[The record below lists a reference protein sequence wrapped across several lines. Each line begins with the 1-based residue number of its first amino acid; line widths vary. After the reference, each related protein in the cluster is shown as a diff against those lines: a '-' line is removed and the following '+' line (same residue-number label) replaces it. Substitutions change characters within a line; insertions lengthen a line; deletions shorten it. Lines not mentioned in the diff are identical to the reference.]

1 MTTLLQFIV
10 GGLSSGSIYALV
22 ALGWVL
28 IFNVSNVLNLAQGEF
43 LMLGALSF
51 TWFHIEGGVPLVLAV
66 ILAVIVPVVA
76 AVVLDIVALRRLKH
90 DQIVP
95 MILVTLG
102 AAFVLRELA
111 KLWFGKDPVRHAPF
125 VTGAPIE
132 LFGAFVLPQ
141 TVLVWG
147 GTAVLLVAL
156 WVFFSRSL
164 YGKAMRACAEN
175 ALGATAIGV
184 SPSRMRTLSFAI
196 SAAIGAI
203 GGILLV
209 PLTAMSWDGG
219 TLIGLKG
226 FVAAV
231 LGGMG
236 SYPGAALGGIVLGV
250 LETLGAGYI
259 SSIYKDAFALGALLL
274 LPLVRPQGLL
284 GKRED
289 TERRSRFSQ
298 LVRKGLR
305 GGPPP
310 VSAPAPI
317 ADRAPTSES
326 KQA

>member
-1 MTTLLQFIV
+1 MTEFLQFMV
-10 GGLSSGSIYALV
+10 GGLSSGAIYALI

-51 TWFHIEGGVPLVLAV
+51 NWFHVEAGLPIGIAVLLA
-66 ILAVIVPVVA
+66 ILVPVVA
-76 AVVLDIVALRRLKH
+76 GIVLDVVALRRLKH

-102 AAFVLRELA
+102 GSFVLREIA
-111 KLWFGKDPVRHAPF
+111 KLQFGKDPLRHPPF
-125 VTGAPIE
+125 VTGKPIE
-132 LFGAFVLPQ
+132 VFGAFLLPQ
-141 TVLVWG
+141 TLVVWG
-147 GTAVLLVAL
+147 GTVVLLVAL
-156 WVFFSRSL
+156 WMFFSRSL

-175 ALGATAIGV
+175 PIGATAVGI

-203 GGILLV
+203 GGILLM

-236 SYPGAALGGIVLGV
+236 SYPGAALGGLVLGV

-259 SSIYKDAFALGALLL
+259 SSAYKDAFALGALLL
-274 LPLVRPQGLL
+274 LLLVRPQGLL

-289 TERRSRFSQ
+289 SERKRRFLGVLGKYRAGRS
-298 LVRKGLR
+298 
-305 GGPPP
+305 PA
-310 VSAPAPI
+310 SAPAREP
-317 ADRAPTSES
+317 S
-326 KQA
+326 QA